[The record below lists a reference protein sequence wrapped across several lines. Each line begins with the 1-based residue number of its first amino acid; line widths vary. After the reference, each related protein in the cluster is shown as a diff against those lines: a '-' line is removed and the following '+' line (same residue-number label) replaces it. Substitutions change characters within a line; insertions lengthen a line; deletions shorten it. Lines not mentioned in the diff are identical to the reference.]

1 MNIFNNPAWI
11 REFQFPYKKVD
22 EVPQHIYDEINA
34 GLDRL
39 SSDTPDV
46 TILIPAWNEEVNI
59 LPTMASLAKSS
70 TQRKLE
76 FVVVN
81 NNSSDRTQEVLD
93 KLHVRSFFQPIQG
106 VGAARQMGMENAKG
120 KEIIMTDADTLIPPN
135 WIDGMADVLQKP
147 GVAVVVGRYSFIAE
161 GKTSRWQLFVY
172 EKLKNVMVRLRQAKR
187 PHLNAL
193 GFNMGF
199 HRADG
204 MKVGFDMRN
213 VRGEDGRMAF
223 DLLQHGFGRMEIMKR
238 SDAVVWTSMRNL
250 ERDGSF
256 AKALWNRIKLELG
269 RLGMYFVPQA
279 PHDTKTSEN

>member
-1 MNIFNNPAWI
+1 MYIFNNPAWL
-11 REFQFPYKKVD
+11 REYNFPYKTVD
-22 EVPQHIYDEINA
+22 EVPQRVYDDINL
-34 GLDRL
+34 GLSRL
-39 SSDTPDV
+39 SSSEPEI

-59 LPTMASLAKSS
+59 LPTLASLAKSN

-76 FVVVN
+76 FIVVN
-81 NNSSDRTQEVLD
+81 NNSTDRTQEVLD
-93 KLHVRSFFQPIQG
+93 KLRVRSFFQPIQG

-135 WIDGMADVLQKP
+135 WIDSMANMLQKP

-161 GKTSRWQLFVY
+161 GKTARWQLFFY
-172 EKLKNVMVRLRQAKR
+172 EVLKNVMVRLRQSKR

-204 MKVGFDMRN
+204 LKVGFDMRN

-223 DLLQHGFGRMEIMKR
+223 DLLQHGFGRMAIMKR
-238 SDAVVWTSMRNL
+238 RDAVVWTSMRNL

-256 AKALWNRIKLELG
+256 AKALWRRIRLELG

-279 PHDTKTSEN
+279 PHDTKTSDN